1 MNRRTAIHLVIWAI
15 VLMAFWLL
23 LSGFLKPL
31 LMAFGL
37 VSVALVLVLLW
48 RMDALDDQPQTPA
61 LGLSFWR
68 YSLWLI
74 GQILLSSID
83 VAKLVWGRKNLS
95 PAMAKLPVSKVPEK
109 HRVLYANSITLT
121 PGTLSVD
128 IDGDEVTVHALD
140 QQSIADLKAGGM
152 ANKVADVMGE
162 KH

>member
-1 MNRRTAIHLVIWAI
+1 MNRRSSIHLLIWAI

-31 LMAFGL
+31 LIAFGL
-37 VSVALVLVLLW
+37 VSVGLVVVVLR
-48 RMDALDDQPQTPA
+48 RMDATDDQPQTPT

-74 GQILLSSID
+74 GQILLSSIE
-83 VAKLVWGRKNLS
+83 VTKLVWGKKGLS
-95 PAMAKLPVSKVPEK
+95 PTMAKLPVSKVPEK
-109 HRVLYANSITLT
+109 NRVLYTNSITLT

-128 IDGDEVTVHALD
+128 IDDDEVTVHALD
-140 QQSIADLKAGGM
+140 KQSIEDLKAGGM
-152 ANKVADVMGE
+152 ANKIADVMGE